1 MTRLAICADDFGL
14 SDGVD
19 LGIIDL
25 IETRRISATS
35 CMMAGPSLERNAPRL
50 MTLTD
55 RADIGLHITFTDL
68 DFLGEIPCL
77 GGVRPPSLRALMIAS
92 FTGKLVHAEI
102 RAEIARQI
110 GRFRNIFGRT
120 PDFVDGHQ
128 HSHVLPVI
136 RHALFDC
143 VRDGTL
149 PATTAIRNCA
159 DRPTSIIR
167 RGIEVPKALFIGL
180 LSAGVAGQARA
191 LGMPV
196 NDSFRGI
203 TAFPTDGSFARIF
216 PAFLTGPAAR
226 PLAMCHPAL
235 PGHPAH
241 ATDVIAAA
249 RVQEY
254 AYFSSDDYLADLA
267 KAGVT
272 VGRPGA

>member
-19 LGIIDL
+19 LGILDL
-25 IETRRISATS
+25 IEKRRISATS
-35 CMMAGPSLERNAPRL
+35 CMMSGPSLERNAPRL
-50 MTLTD
+50 LTLTE

-77 GGVRPPSLRALMIAS
+77 GGIKPPSLKALMIAS
-92 FTGKLVHAEI
+92 FTGKLVRAEI

-110 GRFRNIFGRT
+110 ARFRDVFGRM

-128 HSHVLPVI
+128 HSHVLPPI
-136 RHALFDC
+136 RQALFDC

-149 PATTAIRNCA
+149 PASTAIRNCG
-159 DRPTSIIR
+159 DRPASIIQ

-180 LSAGVAGQARA
+180 LSVGIAREA
-191 LGMPV
+191 RSLGMPV

-203 TAFPTDGSFARIF
+203 TAFATDGSFAKIF
-216 PAFLTGPAAR
+216 PKFLTGPAAR

-235 PGHPAH
+235 PGYPAH
-241 ATDVIAAA
+241 DTDVIAAA

-254 AYFSSDDYLADLA
+254 AYFSSDAYLADLE
-267 KAGVT
+267 KAQVT
-272 VGRPGA
+272 VGRLGG